1 MILVPS
7 FVISRQHY
15 LLLGVSSSS
24 VSLPTFY
31 RICKKKSTEGFQ
43 SVPYVVALFTAM
55 LWIYYALLKSDATL
69 LMSINSVGCVIETI
83 YIALYV
89 AYAPKKARILTLK
102 LVLLL
107 IFAGF
112 FLILLL
118 TQFLAKGPARLRV
131 LGWICLV
138 LSVSVFAAPLSIMT
152 QVVRTKSVEFMPF
165 WLSFFLALSAVMWF
179 LYGLLQKD
187 FFITLP
193 NILGFVFGVI
203 QMVLYEIYKN
213 HKGPE
218 AEQKLPTIVKPGCA
232 KTPEVHPVCSLPKS
246 DEIEEAKDE
255 DVHEDQTELYEKKV
269 VVFAEEITMFSEQ
282 WTLAFGL
289 LAACNRPL
297 SFLIFSFSLLLLGLV
312 GNIISF
318 MVYLAPVPT
327 FYQVYIKKSA
337 EGFQSIPYIVSLFS
351 AMLWI
356 YYALLKHN
364 AMLLITINSVGC
376 FIESIYVCFY
386 LFYAPKKSRIQTVKL
401 LLSLNG
407 GGFGL
412 IVVLTQFLAKQD
424 TCFKIVGW
432 ICLVFSL
439 SVFVAPLGVVRQ
451 VIRTKSVEYMPILL
465 SFFLTLSAVI
475 WFFYGLLLNDY
486 NVAIPN
492 VLGFIFGVLQMV
504 LYAMYKN
511 AKKAIE
517 HKLPEFHNQVIMLD
531 DHKLPE
537 LKEQIIDV
545 VQLSTMVCAE
555 MIPASTK
562 LHEHVH
568 DMVEVQS
575 LPKKT
580 MEAVK

>member
-1 MILVPS
+1 MAIFSTRHPWISTFGILGNIIS
-7 FVISRQHY
+7 FLVY
-15 LLLGVSSSS
+15 LAPG
-24 VSLPTFY
+24 PTFY

-43 SVPYVVALFTAM
+43 SIPYVVALFTAM
-55 LWIYYALLKSDATL
+55 LWIYYASLKSGATL

-83 YIALYV
+83 YIALYI

-112 FLILLL
+112 CLILLL
-118 TQFLAKGPARLRV
+118 TQVLAKGPARLRV
-131 LGWICLV
+131 LGWICVV

-152 QVVRTKSVEFMPF
+152 QVLRTKSVEFMPF

-193 NILGFVFGVI
+193 NILGFVFGVS

-218 AEQKLPTIVKPGCA
+218 AEQKLPNIVKPGCA
-232 KTPEVHPVCSLPKS
+232 TTREIHPVCSLPKS
-246 DEIEEAKDE
+246 DEFEEAKDE
-255 DVHEDQTELYEKKV
+255 DVHEDQTELYEK
-269 VVFAEEITMFSEQ
+269 S
-282 WTLAFGL
+282 
-289 LAACNRPL
+289 
-297 SFLIFSFSLLLLGLV
+297 
-312 GNIISF
+312 NIISF

-337 EGFQSIPYIVSLFS
+337 EGFQSIPYVVALFS

-376 FIESIYVCFY
+376 FIENLRVLLPLLRAKEVQGTYGVFLS
-386 LFYAPKKSRIQTVKL
+386 IQTVKL
-401 LLSLNG
+401 LLLLNG

-424 TCFKIVGW
+424 TRFKIVGW

-451 VIRTKSVEYMPILL
+451 VIRTRSVEYMLILL

-475 WFFYGLLLNDY
+475 WFFYGLPLNDY

-517 HKLPEFHNQVIMLD
+517 HKLPGFHNQVIMLD

-537 LKEQIIDV
+537 LKEQIIV
-545 VQLSTMVCAE
+545 VVELSAMVCGE
-555 MIPASTK
+555 MIPAATK

-568 DMVEVQS
+568 DLVEVQTV
-575 LPKKT
+575 PKKI
-580 MEAVK
+580 MEAGK